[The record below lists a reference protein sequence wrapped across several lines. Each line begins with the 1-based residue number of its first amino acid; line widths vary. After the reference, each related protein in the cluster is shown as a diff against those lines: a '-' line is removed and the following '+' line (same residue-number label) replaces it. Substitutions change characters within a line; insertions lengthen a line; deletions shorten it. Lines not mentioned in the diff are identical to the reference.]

1 MLGEDEWHPS
11 LGGGTD
17 INKPKDYRLAYNQI
31 NRQAGFEDMELIDS
45 FEFQPNQAVIFVKT
59 FNSWHSVRPMT
70 ASDPSLMR
78 RTLVINIETRK

>member
-1 MLGEDEWHPS
+1 
-11 LGGGTD
+11 
-17 INKPKDYRLAYNQI
+17 
-31 NRQAGFEDMELIDS
+31 MELIDS